1 MDCPACWVSLPPAA
15 CANSAAAASNT
26 SCTAAG
32 NRCGATQ
39 AMGCPSLA
47 HLFGPLG
54 LQQHAQTARQPLHA
68 RYVKQQAAGT
78 ATGARG
84 AVVVVEVALVAI
96 GGVAEEHEGDLVV
109 IGVAVEVHEGAL
121 AETGGAAE
129 VNKGALV
136 ATGDAARVHE
146 GALVVMGGALRK
158 YMRVLWL

>member
-78 ATGARG
+78 ASQALHRPPHICCCLRVQHRCKGRCGSGRG
-84 AVVVVEVALVAI
+84 CF
-96 GGVAEEHEGDLVV
+96 GSDRGCCGR
-109 IGVAVEVHEGAL
+109 
-121 AETGGAAE
+121 T
-129 VNKGALV
+129 
-136 ATGDAARVHE
+136 
-146 GALVVMGGALRK
+146 
-158 YMRVLWL
+158 